1 MLKGLARIAQPRSDE
16 LGFELTTLAPEPK
29 LTAAALPLPLSLCS
43 DRSFQ
48 LLSHEHLT
56 WGSLGPLLAH
66 VGRWSQGGELETRQ
80 DLNRQRQS
88 ELLLPNQKSRVQSP
102 VQGHPHLG
110 VAQITGFGVY
120 LLGTIMWTVSGVIGP
135 KFPRRDLTKAG
146 QGSLTKAAAHW
157 LDKVWKQKARRL
169 HIRAKWSA
177 MVPGGGQRTMAKIP
191 EHPRAFSRLD
201 GIEAGSQKAEPHE

>member
-1 MLKGLARIAQPRSDE
+1 MARIAQPRSDE

-48 LLSHEHLT
+48 LLPHEHLV
-56 WGSLGPLLAH
+56 WGSLGPLLAQ
-66 VGRWSQGGELETRQ
+66 VGRWRQGGELETRQ

-110 VAQITGFGVY
+110 VARITGFGVY

-146 QGSLTKAAAHW
+146 QGSLTKAAAHR

-169 HIRAKWSA
+169 RTRAKWSA
-177 MVPGGGQRTMAKIP
+177 MVPGGGQRAMGQNP
-191 EHPRAFSRLD
+191 
-201 GIEAGSQKAEPHE
+201 